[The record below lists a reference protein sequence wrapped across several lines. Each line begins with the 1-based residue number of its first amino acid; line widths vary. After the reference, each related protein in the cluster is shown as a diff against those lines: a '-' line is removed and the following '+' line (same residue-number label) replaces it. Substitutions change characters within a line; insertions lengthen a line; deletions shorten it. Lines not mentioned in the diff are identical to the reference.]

1 MLHVSLKFI
10 LINIKEIITSFKPY
24 SKHFIAMPIMR
35 FELLFALILF
45 IALSVISIDPTWI
58 ISMPSQSSFKIA
70 VMKWSNLLTVAPL
83 KLL

>member
-1 MLHVSLKFI
+1 
-10 LINIKEIITSFKPY
+10 
-24 SKHFIAMPIMR
+24 MPIMR